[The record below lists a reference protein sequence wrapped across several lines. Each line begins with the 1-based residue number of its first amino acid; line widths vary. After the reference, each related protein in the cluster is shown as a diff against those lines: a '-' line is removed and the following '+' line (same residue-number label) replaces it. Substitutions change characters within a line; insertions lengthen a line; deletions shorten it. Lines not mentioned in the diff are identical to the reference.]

1 MADDELT
8 PPSEDTQDD
17 QPDKDWQ
24 AEATKWKALARK
36 HEKAAKDN
44 ADAARRLAEIEKSGK
59 TEQERLAEARRT
71 ADERA
76 VIAEARDHFAD
87 VPLRPRQA
95 DAKRL
100 GDLRVCAPG
109 SHQAQHL
116 LLPRRQPAGRVVLG
130 LCSRSHAENVAA
142 FKRAVPRLSE

>member
-76 VIAEARDHFAD
+76 VTPRREITSLTCHFAPARLMPSALAISGF
-87 VPLRPRQA
+87 VRPAATRRNTCCCRGVSLL
-95 DAKRL
+95 DAL
-100 GDLRVCAPG
+100 SWGCA
-109 SHQAQHL
+109 
-116 LLPRRQPAGRVVLG
+116 
-130 LCSRSHAENVAA
+130 VAPMP
-142 FKRAVPRLSE
+142 KT